1 MKEPALLKIRDVAE
15 TLQLSVGMIYK
26 LIRQGKLKILKVGR
40 TTRVRRKSV
49 EDLINGRRTA

>member
-1 MKEPALLKIRDVAE
+1 VKEPALLKIRDVAE